1 MISLLL
7 PIIYISFISLGLP
20 DSMLGAAWPSMY
32 ESFGARISD
41 AGIVSMLIAFCTVIS
56 SLMCDKLIRRFGTGG
71 LTALSVGMTAAA
83 LVGFSFSSSILELC
97 LWGIP
102 YGLGAGSVDAALN
115 NYVAIHYKAKHMSWL
130 HCFWG
135 LGASLGPYI
144 MGMCLTNNLG
154 WRSGYRIVF
163 IIQVCLTAVLI
174 FSVPL
179 WKKNI
184 SDPSADKQENKS
196 VKISEA
202 LRLPGASFPL
212 LAFFCYCSLEQLVGL
227 WGASFMIFGKDISED
242 TAAIL
247 IAVYYGGITIGRI
260 FSGFL
265 TAKLSDKQLIFYG
278 EIIILAGIAL
288 LAFAPNTIILC
299 IGFALVGLGC
309 APIYPSIMHQTPFR
323 FGENASQV
331 MISLQMASAYV
342 GTTVSPALTGFLME
356 KIHVYIFPV
365 LSLVFALI
373 MMLMTALA
381 NASDRKK
388 GTI

>member
-83 LVGFSFSSSILELC
+83 LIGFSFSSSILELC

-179 WKKNI
+179 WKKNS
-184 SDPSADKQENKS
+184 SDTSADKQENKS

-202 LRLPGASFPL
+202 LRLPGALFPL

-365 LSLVFALI
+365 LSLAFALI

-381 NASDRKK
+381 NASDRRK
-388 GTI
+388 GTV